1 MKKKLITVANAA
13 AREAAFDKLRKQVK
27 NAFSEEG
34 QAAADAIRALIDEIE
49 GSEAEIDR
57 DALEEMIIETLRKY
71 NKSEDEEVPAAV
83 ANAIAKK
90 MMEIQNRMPVSD
102 KLTPK
107 IKNEISAAI
116 LKAHGKNDVK
126 NAVEA
131 VLVKNGIS
139 GLSFEESVDYAI
151 ADNWGD
157 SNRLF
162 AALRKT
168 PFTKFFY
175 TEQDVDA
182 SGVKAHGWDKTSE
195 NAKVIQAVT
204 TNGKTI
210 STQYIYKRQQIAQE
224 DLDNMREVGGETEF
238 LRWLNE
244 ELDRQIVNT
253 IVGLML
259 GSITAADI
267 ETIEPLM
274 GEGTTDIFRTAVSV
288 AATTAAGLTIA
299 DIRKIADAVSNPNGK
314 AKWLVIDQATLTQIS
329 AFVYASGGDTTYH
342 RIDEL
347 KGMLGVDDI
356 YVSSLA
362 TTPIVFLPDG
372 YWVKEKNTIAVTYP
386 NWEYNSMNYQK
397 ERNIGTGV
405 HDLKS
410 VAFPDFAD

>member
-49 GSEAEIDR
+49 GSEVEIDR
-57 DALEEMIIETLRKY
+57 DALEEMIIETLRKF

-126 NAVEA
+126 NAVES

-182 SGVKAHGWDKTSE
+182 SGVKAHGWDKTDE